1 MPKPIPGKQYTVED
15 ENSLSQIAARAYGD
29 EKLWPRIW
37 SANQFILR
45 SGDPD
50 LIFPG
55 EVISIPVLPERQ
67 KLKTAVSDPV
77 IPGKDKDD
85 MTIVIDGLEIK
96 SMNSRVVRTMDTAA
110 DAWSASLAWQP
121 GVNPDIDKRVKPYA
135 YPPASVYIGGKL
147 MVNGI
152 LYTTESDLSGSQSIK
167 RLEGAS
173 FTADLVDSTLK
184 PPYEKNN
191 VTLKQR
197 IEEIVKP
204 LGIDVVFDIDEGG
217 AFDRV
222 TADENDTI
230 FQHLA
235 GLAMQR
241 SALISS
247 TVNGDLL
254 VTRAASGRPVATLE
268 EGSQGSISLTAR
280 YDGRKRFNVYRA
292 IGDSPSGNK
301 VGLAKD
307 NVVPRSRFLTFQ
319 ANETISGD
327 IDKAAQ
333 WRRSKQLADALTI
346 PFPTDSWYRPDGK
359 LWRENTIVTVISPTI
374 HVPDGFNFLIRS
386 VEYIDDVSGK
396 PAILNLVPPQVYT
409 GEELKEPWS

>member
-1 MPKPIPGKQYTVED
+1 LPKPIPGKQYTIQD

-37 SANQFILR
+37 SANQFILK

-67 KLKTAVSDPV
+67 KLKTAVTDPV
-77 IPGKDKDD
+77 IPGKDPDD
-85 MTIVIDGLEIK
+85 MTIIIDGLEIK
-96 SMNSRVVRTMDTAA
+96 SMGSRIIRTMDTAA
-110 DAWSASLAWQP
+110 DAWSASIEWQP
-121 GVNPDIDKRVKPYA
+121 GVRPDIDKRVRPYV

-152 LYTTESDLSGSQSIK
+152 LYTTESDLSPTRSIK

-173 FTADLVDSTLK
+173 FTADVVDSTMK

-197 IEEIVKP
+197 AEELVRP
-204 LGIDVVFDIDEGG
+204 LGIDVVFDIEEGG

-222 TADENDTI
+222 TANENDTL

-235 GLAMQR
+235 SLAMQR

-254 VTRAASGRPVATLE
+254 VTRAASGKPVATLQ
-268 EGSQGSISLTAR
+268 EGSQGAISLTAR
-280 YDGRKRFNVYRA
+280 FDGRKRFNVYRA
-292 IGDSPSGNK
+292 IGNSPAGNK

-307 NVVPRSRFLTFQ
+307 NRVPRSRFLTFQ

-327 IDKAAQ
+327 IDKAAK

-346 PFPTDSWYRPDGK
+346 PFPTDSWYRPDGE

-374 HVPDGFNFLIRS
+374 HVPDGFNFLVRS
-386 VEYIDDVSGK
+386 VEYIDDVAGK
-396 PAILNLVPPQVYT
+396 TAILNLVPPQVYT
-409 GEELKEPWS
+409 GEELKEPWV

>member
-1 MPKPIPGKQYTVED
+1 MAKPIPGKQYTIQD

-37 SANQFILR
+37 SANQFILK

-67 KLKTAVSDPV
+67 KLKTAVTDPV
-77 IPGKDKDD
+77 IPGKDPDD
-85 MTIVIDGLEIK
+85 MTIIIDGLEIK
-96 SMNSRVVRTMDTAA
+96 SMSSRIVRTMDTAA
-110 DAWSASLAWQP
+110 DAWSASIVWQP
-121 GVNPDIDKRVKPYA
+121 GVRPDIDKRVRPYA

-152 LYTTESDLSGSQSIK
+152 LYTTESDLNGTQSIK

-173 FTADLVDSTLK
+173 FTADVVDSTMK

-197 IEEIVKP
+197 AEEIVKP
-204 LGIDVVFDIDEGG
+204 LGIGVVFDIEEGG

-222 TADENDTI
+222 TAAESDTL
-230 FQHLA
+230 FLHLA
-235 GLAMQR
+235 SLAMQR

-254 VTRAASGRPVATLE
+254 VLRAASGKPVATLQ
-268 EGSQGSISLTAR
+268 EGSQGAISLTAKF
-280 YDGRKRFNVYRA
+280 DGRKRFNVYRA
-292 IGDSPSGNK
+292 IGNSPAGNK

-307 NVVPRSRFLTFQ
+307 NKVPRSRFLTFQ

-327 IDKAAQ
+327 IDKAAE

-346 PFPTDSWYRPDGK
+346 PFPTDSWYRPDGE

-386 VEYIDDVSGK
+386 VEYIDDVAGK
-396 PAILNLVPPQVYT
+396 TAILNLVPPQVYT